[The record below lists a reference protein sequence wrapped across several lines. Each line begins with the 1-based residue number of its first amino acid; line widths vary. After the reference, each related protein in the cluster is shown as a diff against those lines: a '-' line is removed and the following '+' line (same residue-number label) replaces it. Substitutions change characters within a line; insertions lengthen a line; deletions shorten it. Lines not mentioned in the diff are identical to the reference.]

1 MDTDKSGQALEPEYQ
16 EFLDRMLAPEG
27 AQTTDAGY
35 QGGFDLDG
43 QDDEE
48 PPQTPQQAAGY
59 QTYEVSVPEF
69 RAKDALKRL
78 SVLSAKA
85 VKLGM
90 PPFEISYGEP
100 VATTRIIRGEKVRVA
115 EVPFTVVGGPPK
127 IPGWQF
133 VAKIEHDTT
142 MNEVMGFGAQRMI
155 DENPELFK
163 KLTTCPPNCEHC
175 NLKRDRNT
183 TYLFLSDEGDK
194 TIQVGSSCMDDFT
207 GHDDPRKLL
216 MQANQFVTVMDEL
229 SDPDEMY
236 EGASGFKV
244 FDTRDVWA
252 AAAALIREDGRWVS
266 RDRATDMGSSADWVT
281 QILMDTKV
289 FDKMVKPVDFETAD
303 HVQSWLTDENFDPGT
318 NLYLHNLRV
327 MAQRGYVKAQ
337 AIGFA
342 GSAVASW
349 GREQSKAR
357 TRQGTHEK
365 LASVALGEEGER
377 LEREVRVEKK
387 IAIDTHFG
395 MSTLHIMR
403 DLETNGKITWFNSG
417 YGKFAEGDT
426 YTITGRVKQHQTRD
440 GLLETQLTRV
450 NSPDLALHNKI
461 DEGMN
466 EKALIKKARKLKHI
480 DARDAD
486 GESLLHVVSHF
497 YHYRQQGKELM
508 ADLLERGADPSL
520 VSWRD
525 DLSAFDH
532 WLLSGDEDLIRIAL
546 AGYPELTKPWT
557 DEQLDA
563 FGLTE
568 EEMSWV
574 AELKAVRNRELAAEQ
589 TAKIETETPTVSQ
602 AETDSEP
609 SALDALRGGKLV
621 DSGERIDLT
630 PAGTPTQGQS
640 EPGDDEDEDD
650 SLRLA

>member
-1 MDTDKSGQALEPEYQ
+1 MDA
-16 EFLDRMLAPEG
+16 
-27 AQTTDAGY
+27 
-35 QGGFDLDG
+35 
-43 QDDEE
+43 
-48 PPQTPQQAAGY
+48 
-59 QTYEVSVPEF
+59 
-69 RAKDALKRL
+69 
-78 SVLSAKA
+78 
-85 VKLGM
+85 
-90 PPFEISYGEP
+90 
-100 VATTRIIRGEKVRVA
+100 
-115 EVPFTVVGGPPK
+115 
-127 IPGWQF
+127 
-133 VAKIEHDTT
+133 
-142 MNEVMGFGAQRMI
+142 
-155 DENPELFK
+155 
-163 KLTTCPPNCEHC
+163 
-175 NLKRDRNT
+175 
-183 TYLFLSDEGDK
+183 
-194 TIQVGSSCMDDFT
+194 
-207 GHDDPRKLL
+207 
-216 MQANQFVTVMDEL
+216 
-229 SDPDEMY
+229 
-236 EGASGFKV
+236 
-244 FDTRDVWA
+244 
-252 AAAALIREDGRWVS
+252 
-266 RDRATDMGSSADWVT
+266 
-281 QILMDTKV
+281 KV

-357 TRQGTHEK
+357 TRQGTQEK
-365 LASVALGEEGER
+365 HASVALGEEGER

-387 IAIDTHFG
+387 IAIDTDFG

-426 YTITGRVKQHQTRD
+426 YTITGRVKKHQSRE

-466 EKALIKKARKLKHI
+466 EKALIKKARKIKHI

-497 YHYRQQGKELM
+497 YHYRQQGKELI

-546 AGYPELTKPWT
+546 EGYPTLTKPWT
-557 DEQLDA
+557 NEQLDA

-568 EEMSWV
+568 EEKPWV
-574 AELKAVRNRELAAEQ
+574 TDLKAVRDRELATEQ
-589 TAKIETETPTVSQ
+589 TAKAEAETSKDSQ
-602 AETDSEP
+602 AATHNEP
-609 SALDALRGGKLV
+609 SALDALRGGRLA

-630 PAGTPTQGQS
+630 PAGKPPKGQG
-640 EPGDDEDEDD
+640 ELDEGEDDEDD